1 MSIASSS
8 ISTLSPSPRSR
19 TMTAVAAVAAVVS
32 LTWLASG
39 FGWRLAALAIIGTLL
54 GVTLYRS
61 SFSFAAAYR
70 RLFLYRET
78 RSIEAHV
85 LLLAFTTA
93 LFIPILAFGSPLGGQ
108 PTGAVAP
115 VGLSVAIGAFIFGLG
130 MQLGGGCGSGTLYTA
145 GGGNSR
151 MVITLIAF
159 CAGGFFASLHL
170 DFWQSLP
177 HFPEISLGES
187 LGWVLGPALQLALLA
202 GLWLWLRY
210 IGKSASLMSG
220 KLTSSIL
227 HGPWPLVFAAVV
239 LAVLNAATLAVAGH
253 PWVITWGFTLWGA
266 KAAMMLGWSPA
277 DDGFWS
283 AGYAANALASSPFAD
298 TVSVMNLGIL
308 AGALLAA
315 ALAGR
320 FTPSWRLPIGSV
332 LAAILGGLLMGY
344 GARLSFGCNIG
355 SFISGVA
362 STSLHGWQW
371 IIFALAG
378 IWAGVRLR
386 PAFGLTN

>member
-1 MSIASSS
+1 MSIASSTV
-8 ISTLSPSPRSR
+8 STLSPTPRSQ
-19 TMTAVAAVAAVVS
+19 TVLVLAATAAVVF
-32 LTWLASG
+32 LAWLASG
-39 FGWRLAALAIIGTLL
+39 FGWRQAILAIIGTLI
-54 GVTLYRS
+54 GATLYRS

-85 LLLAFTTA
+85 LLLGFTTIFFVP
-93 LFIPILAFGSPLGGQ
+93 LLAFGSPFGGQ
-108 PTGAVAP
+108 LAGAVAP
-115 VGLSVAIGAFIFGLG
+115 AGISVAIGAFVFGLG

-151 MVITLIAF
+151 MAITLVAF
-159 CAGGFFASLHL
+159 CAGGFLASFHL
-170 DFWQSLP
+170 NFWQSLP
-177 HFPEISLGES
+177 HFPDISLGES
-187 LGWVLGPALQLALLA
+187 LGWVFGPALQLGLL
-202 GLWLWLRY
+202 GGIWLLLRR
-210 IGKSASLMSG
+210 IGRPVSMMSG
-220 KLTSSIL
+220 NPPSIL
-227 HGPWPLVFAAVV
+227 HGPWPLAWAAVA
-239 LAVLNAATLAVAGH
+239 LAALNAATLIVAGH

-266 KAAMMLGWSPA
+266 KAAALVGWSPM

-283 AGYAANALASSPFAD
+283 AGYPASALANSLFAD

-308 AGALLAA
+308 AGASLAA

-320 FTPSWRLPIGSV
+320 FAPGWRLPVGSV

-355 SFISGVA
+355 AFVSGAA

-371 IIFALAG
+371 IVFALAG
-378 IWAGVRLR
+378 TWFGVRLR
-386 PAFGLTN
+386 PVFGLLN